1 MHVLTKDSM
10 QYVYLILCIEI
21 CWSED
26 VGINVVVDFIICIFF
41 IIIIEG
47 YWCMREED
55 AREAGVGQDERE
67 M

>member
-26 VGINVVVDFIICIFF
+26 AGINVVVDFIICIFF
-41 IIIIEG
+41 IIILRG
-47 YWCMREED
+47 TG
-55 AREAGVGQDERE
+55 A
-67 M
+67 